1 MSIKVESNAS
11 SVILNLEK
19 KLVEGLSSAN
29 IDKLTREMA
38 VTTAA
43 NMRERIHEEGKD
55 ANGSQIGVY
64 TTEYMKVRTG
74 VYPNSDKRKSGK
86 NKGQAKNAGVYTKGK
101 NKGQQR
107 KKYNRST
114 DRKVIISLTRQLEND
129 FTLGA
134 QNKTPTKINGG
145 YGIGWKN
152 NKNALI
158 AEGLQKRYKKRIWYL
173 TVKEREDAIL
183 IAQKFVNNTIGKI

>member
-1 MSIKVESNAS
+1 MSIKIESNAS

-19 KLVEGLSSAN
+19 KLVQGLSKEN
-29 IDKLTREMA
+29 IDKLLREMA

-74 VYPNSDKRKSGK
+74 VYPNAGVYKSGK
-86 NKGQAKNAGVYTKGK
+86 NKGKAKNAGVYTKGK
-101 NKGQQR
+101 NKGTPR
-107 KKYNRST
+107 PKYSRSS
-114 DRKVIISLTRQLEND
+114 DRKVIISLSRDLEND

-152 NKNALI
+152 NLNAKI
-158 AEGLQKRYKKRIWYL
+158 AEGLQNRYKKRIWYL
-173 TVKEREDAIL
+173 TVKEREDALL
-183 IAQKFVNNTIGKI
+183 IANKFISNTIGKI

>member
-1 MSIKVESNAS
+1 MSIKIESNAS

-86 NKGQAKNAGVYTKGK
+86 NKGQAKNAGLYTKGK

-134 QNKTPTKINGG
+134 QNKTPTKINDG
-145 YGIGWKN
+145 YGIGFKN
-152 NKNALI
+152 NKNAII
-158 AEGLQKRYKKRIWYL
+158 AEGLQKRYRKRIWFL
-173 TVKEREDAIL
+173 TVKEREDALL
-183 IAQKFVNNTIGKI
+183 IAQKFINNTIGKI

>member
-1 MSIKVESNAS
+1 MSIKIESNAS

>member
-1 MSIKVESNAS
+1 MSIKIESNAS

-19 KLVEGLSSAN
+19 KLVEGLSPAN

-55 ANGSQIGVY
+55 ASGSQIGTY

-158 AEGLQKRYKKRIWYL
+158 AEGLQKRYRKRIWYL

>member
-1 MSIKVESNAS
+1 MSIKIESNAS

-145 YGIGWKN
+145 YGIGFKN
-152 NKNALI
+152 NKNAII
-158 AEGLQKRYKKRIWYL
+158 AEGLQKRYRKRIWYL
-173 TVKEREDAIL
+173 TVKEREDALL
-183 IAQKFVNNTIGKI
+183 IAQKFINNTIGKI